1 LDILASFF
9 FSVALRALG
18 LARVSSSVAV
28 VSASS
33 YTLPFEI
40 HAHNA
45 RFPIYATATVLSSSF
60 ARPFCVCEHYSS
72 IELLRM

>member
-18 LARVSSSVAV
+18 LARVSSSVSV

-40 HAHNA
+40 RAHN
-45 RFPIYATATVLSSSF
+45 RDFLFRQRQFFSLVF
-60 ARPFCVCEHYSS
+60 FFFCSAALRLRA
-72 IELLRM
+72 LLCD